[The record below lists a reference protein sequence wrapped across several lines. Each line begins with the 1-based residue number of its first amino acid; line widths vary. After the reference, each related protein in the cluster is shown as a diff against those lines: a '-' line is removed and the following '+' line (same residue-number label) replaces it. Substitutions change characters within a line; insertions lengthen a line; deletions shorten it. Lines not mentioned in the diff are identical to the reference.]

1 MTAPSPCLLVT
12 GATGFL
18 GGAVAAELLNTPHWD
33 SARFMVRAASREE
46 GAGRIRAVLTRFEV
60 APAAL
65 ARVRPEQIV
74 LGDLRS
80 TAAMFADPVSH
91 ATLASVK
98 RVINCGAV
106 ATFSNHPQLWPVNVD
121 GTFAFA
127 KQLCETAQLDR
138 FVHVGTAMCIGPD
151 VPSPVPEDFT
161 PPAPI
166 RHLVPY
172 TETKI
177 VIEERFKKELP
188 QLPLVQARPTII
200 VGHSTQG
207 TRPSSSIYWVFRTAQ
222 LLEKFTCALTDQ
234 IDVVPVDWVA
244 RALIELAMKPEL
256 KYRFYHLSAG
266 PQAAST
272 FAELDVAMAKGRGVP
287 PLGAKYHQA
296 SYAELAAMRGEY
308 QARLGPCNP
317 RIMQRAIKLYGVF
330 AALNVTFRNEH
341 MLDEGIPPPPP
352 FARYADVCAATAESS
367 TISEQMV
374 ADFK

>member
-1 MTAPSPCLLVT
+1 MTASSPHLLVT

-18 GGAVAAELLNTPHWD
+18 GGAVAAELITSPHWD

-46 GAGRIRAVLTRFEV
+46 GAERMRAVLTRFEV
-60 APAAL
+60 PAASL
-65 ARVRPEQIV
+65 ARVRPAQII

-80 TAAMFADPVSH
+80 TDAMFADPVAH
-91 ATLASVK
+91 AELAAIK

-127 KQLCETAQLDR
+127 KALCDTATLER

-151 VPSPVPEDFT
+151 VPSPVPEDFR
-161 PPAPI
+161 PAGPI

-177 VIEERFKKELP
+177 VIEEKFKTDLP

-207 TRPSSSIYWVFRTAQ
+207 TRPSSSIYWVFRAAQ
-222 LLEKFTCALTDQ
+222 LLEKFTCAITDQ

-244 RALIELAMKPEL
+244 RALIELAMKPSL
-256 KYRFYHLSAG
+256 KYRFYHLSSG

-272 FAELDVAMAKGRGVP
+272 FAELDVAMAKGRGVA
-287 PLGAKYHQA
+287 PLGARYRQA
-296 SYAELAAMRGEY
+296 TYEELAAMRGEY

-352 FARYADVCAATAESS
+352 FAAYADVCAATAESS
-367 TISEQMV
+367 SIAQQMV